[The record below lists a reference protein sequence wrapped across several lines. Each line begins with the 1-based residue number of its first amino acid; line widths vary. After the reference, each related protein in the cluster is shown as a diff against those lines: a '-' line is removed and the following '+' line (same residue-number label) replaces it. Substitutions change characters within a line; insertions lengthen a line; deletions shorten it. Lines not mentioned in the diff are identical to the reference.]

1 MEATAERVKY
11 TFKVAGTSYRT
22 DAIEDMLNEDCDYDE
37 SKAYLKENYIEG
49 DRIWQ
54 YLPEYRDDV
63 ALVDEPE
70 NEHDPNAIRVE
81 VGGVHIGYVKR
92 GSTSRVR
99 NLLKKDGVRVMIDI
113 GGGPY
118 KELYEDEDGKIQ
130 IEHGEIAF
138 FAKLEI
144 TVPGEKQ
151 SPGPDPEQ
159 PRRPVTKFCP
169 HCGSKI
175 ASSARFCPLCGA
187 AIKDQQEA
195 PAKKFC
201 RSCGRQLSASADYC
215 PICGQSTRPQAAHAP
230 AYYPPA
236 QQPNVIINN
245 VNTVN
250 AVNGREKN
258 KWVAFLL
265 CLFLGYF
272 GAHKFYE
279 GKVGMGILYLL
290 TAGLVGFGWL
300 IDCIILLTK
309 PNPYYV

>member
-1 MEATAERVKY
+1 MDYNFNIT
-11 TFKVAGTSYRT
+11 GTSRYEKE
-22 DAIEDMLNEDCDYDE
+22 IKGLLCEDSDYKESNAYLVDNYDE
-37 SKAYLKENYIEG
+37 GASIWKYLTFRSEDVNLIE
-49 DRIWQ
+49 
-54 YLPEYRDDV
+54 
-63 ALVDEPE
+63 EPD
-70 NEHDPNAIRVE
+70 NPYDPGAIRVQ
-81 VGGVHIGYVKR
+81 VNGVSVGYVKQ
-92 GSTSRVR
+92 GATSRVR
-99 NLLKKDGVRVMIDI
+99 NLMKTSGAKLSASIS
-113 GGGPY
+113 GGPC
-118 KELYEDEDGKIQ
+118 KSIYEDDNGNLRVEKN
-130 IEHGEIAF
+130 EIAQTF
-138 FAKLEI
+138 QITI
-144 TVPGEKQ
+144 TVLGEKQ
-151 SPGPDPEQ
+151 SHGPDPEQ

-175 ASSARFCPLCGA
+175 ASSSRFCPLCGA

-230 AYYPPA
+230 TYYPPA

-250 AVNGREKN
+250 AVNGRERD

>member
-1 MEATAERVKY
+1 MDYNFNIT
-11 TFKVAGTSYRT
+11 GTSRYEKE
-22 DAIEDMLNEDCDYDE
+22 IKSLLCEDCDYKE
-37 SKAYLKENYIEG
+37 SNAYLVDNYDEG
-49 DRIWQ
+49 ASIWK
-54 YLPEYRDDV
+54 YLTFRSDDV
-63 ALVDEPE
+63 DLIEEPD
-70 NEHDPNAIRVE
+70 NPYDPGAIRVQ
-81 VGGVHIGYVKR
+81 VNGVSVGYVKQ
-92 GSTSRVR
+92 GATSRVR
-99 NLLKKDGVRVMIDI
+99 NLMKTDGVKLFASIS
-113 GGGPY
+113 GGPY
-118 KELYEDEDGKIQ
+118 KSIYEDDNGDLRVEKN
-130 IEHGEIAF
+130 EIAQTF
-138 FAKLEI
+138 QITI

-175 ASSARFCPLCGA
+175 ASSSRFCPLCGA
-187 AIKDQQEA
+187 AIGGQQSA
-195 PAKKFC
+195 PTTKVC
-201 RSCGRQLSASADYC
+201 LGCGRQLDANADYC
-215 PICGQSTRPQAAHAP
+215 PICGRSTRQQ
-230 AYYPPA
+230 YTQPA

-250 AVNGREKN
+250 AVNGRERD

-279 GKVGMGILYLL
+279 GKVGMGILYLF
-290 TAGLVGFGWL
+290 TAGLLGIGWL

>member
-1 MEATAERVKY
+1 MDYNFNIT
-11 TFKVAGTSYRT
+11 GTSRYEKE
-22 DAIEDMLNEDCDYDE
+22 IKSLLCEDCDYKE
-37 SKAYLKENYIEG
+37 SNAYLVDNYDEG
-49 DRIWQ
+49 ASIWK
-54 YLPEYRDDV
+54 YLTFRSDDV
-63 ALVDEPE
+63 DLIEEPD
-70 NEHDPNAIRVE
+70 NPYDPGAIRVQ
-81 VGGVHIGYVKR
+81 VNGVSVGYVKQ
-92 GSTSRVR
+92 GATSRVR
-99 NLLKKDGVRVMIDI
+99 NLMKTDGVKLSASIS
-113 GGGPY
+113 GGPY
-118 KELYEDEDGKIQ
+118 KSIYEDDNGDLRVEKN
-130 IEHGEIAF
+130 EIAQTF
-138 FAKLEI
+138 QITI

-151 SPGPDPEQ
+151 SPGSDPEQ

-175 ASSARFCPLCGA
+175 ASSSRFCPLCGA
-187 AIKDQQEA
+187 AISGQQTT
-195 PAKKFC
+195 PPPVY
-201 RSCGRQLSASADYC
+201 Q
-215 PICGQSTRPQAAHAP
+215 Q
-230 AYYPPA
+230 PA

-250 AVNGREKN
+250 AVDGREKN